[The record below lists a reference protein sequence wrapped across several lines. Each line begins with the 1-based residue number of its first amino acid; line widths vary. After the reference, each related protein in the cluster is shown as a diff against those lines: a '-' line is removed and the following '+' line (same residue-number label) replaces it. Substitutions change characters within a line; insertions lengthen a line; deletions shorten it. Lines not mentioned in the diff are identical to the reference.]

1 MPPSQPPKNR
11 GGRPRVH
18 ASKEAA
24 AQAKKDGTRRW
35 YQRSRQPTGPA
46 DFITYEPS
54 LHGDVPADTPT
65 GVGLRTNIHIPL
77 DPNARQDEVRPN
89 LPSPRPNP
97 QPSAGEEDAEINE
110 QIRRIHTKEQE
121 TNTEQVEREAEIAE
135 ILLGMRTAEQAE
147 DFGGG
152 ELDVPETTN
161 EPGAADADISGL
173 QTAARAE
180 EEGMSEG
187 ESQRSCFLNFGDI
200 DEPILGDENGIAALH
215 ASNRSVNIQRSIE
228 GRVPLEVLARYA
240 SPSLQSSDKSNGK
253 MGTGRRSTPFPA

>member
-24 AQAKKDGTRRW
+24 AQAKKDRTRRW

-65 GVGLRTNIHIPL
+65 GVGLRTNIQIPL

-110 QIRRIHTKEQE
+110 QIRRIQTKEQE

-135 ILLGMRTAEQAE
+135 ILLGMRAAE
-147 DFGGG
+147 
-152 ELDVPETTN
+152 
-161 EPGAADADISGL
+161 
-173 QTAARAE
+173 
-180 EEGMSEG
+180 
-187 ESQRSCFLNFGDI
+187 
-200 DEPILGDENGIAALH
+200 
-215 ASNRSVNIQRSIE
+215 
-228 GRVPLEVLARYA
+228 
-240 SPSLQSSDKSNGK
+240 
-253 MGTGRRSTPFPA
+253 